1 MKREKRVNVRV
12 SRRRDDTRY
21 TDAKCMGRKG
31 IIMRVDGV
39 TGYTNVNAGT
49 IASGKRINSAAD
61 DAAGLTQVQ
70 NLKSQD
76 NGMQVGGQNAKD
88 GINLTKI
95 GDGALSGI
103 HSYLQSIKSASV
115 KASSGL
121 LTASDK
127 GAIQK
132 EIDGY
137 LQGITDIVSNTT
149 YNTKNLL
156 NGENTLGMAT
166 NPDGTGPDVKTAN
179 ATLKALGL
187 EGYNVTGNFD
197 MSRVDKAIDQ
207 VSSMRS
213 SMGASANA
221 LEGAYNYNMN
231 ASENLAGATSRIE
244 DLDMPKAISDQKKE
258 EVLEEYKNMML
269 RSQMEEESLVT
280 KLMK

>member
-1 MKREKRVNVRV
+1 
-12 SRRRDDTRY
+12 
-21 TDAKCMGRKG
+21 
-31 IIMRVDGV
+31 MRVDGV
-39 TGYTNVNAGT
+39 TGYRDVSYGT

-76 NGMQVGGQNAKD
+76 NGMQAGGQNAKD
-88 GINLTKI
+88 GINLAKI

-115 KASSGL
+115 RASSGL

-149 YNTKNLL
+149 YNTKSLL
-156 NGENTLGMAT
+156 DGGNALGMAT
-166 NPDGTGPDVKTAN
+166 NPDGTGPDVRTAD

-187 EGYNVTGNFD
+187 DGYNVTGNFD
-197 MSRVDKAIDQ
+197 MSRVDKAINQ
-207 VSSMRS
+207 ISSMRS
-213 SMGASANA
+213 GMGASSNA
-221 LEGAYNYNMN
+221 LENAYNYNRN
-231 ASENLAGATSRIE
+231 ASENLTGASSRIE
-244 DLDMPKAISDQKKE
+244 DLDMPQAISDQKKN
-258 EVLEEYKNMML
+258 EVLEDYRNMML
-269 RSQMEEESLVT
+269 QGQMNEEQSLIE
-280 KLMK
+280 KMLK

>member
-1 MKREKRVNVRV
+1 M
-12 SRRRDDTRY
+12 
-21 TDAKCMGRKG
+21 
-31 IIMRVDGV
+31 MRVDGV
-39 TGYTNVNAGT
+39 TGYRDVSYGT

-70 NLKSQD
+70 NLKTQD

-88 GINLTKI
+88 GINLAKI

-156 NGENTLGMAT
+156 DGENALGMAT

-197 MSRVDKAIDQ
+197 MSRVDKAINQ
-207 VSSMRS
+207 ISSMRS
-213 SMGASANA
+213 GMGASSNA
-221 LEGAYNYNMN
+221 LENAYNYNRN
-231 ASENLAGATSRIE
+231 ASENLTGASSRIE
-244 DLDMPKAISDQKKE
+244 DLDMPQAISDQKKN
-258 EVLEEYKNMML
+258 EVLEDYRNMML
-269 RSQMEEESLVT
+269 QGQMNEEQSLID
-280 KLMK
+280 KMLK